1 MTDVLKHQIAEFAR
15 LCELHGMHGLAF
27 QHHAVCR
34 RRAWLHLNRIDYAHL
49 EERMALGTLAHAASK
64 VRDRSVEGLMG
75 LAPDRI
81 DWDKRIVVEAKG
93 KGGAA
98 DAVSRQAV
106 YYALMLSARTGEAWH
121 PVVELI
127 AERRTRE
134 VEVGEELVGE
144 MLSAARSLALL
155 AEAPCPEGIDT
166 PICRTCSYA
175 RLCGRL

>member
-1 MTDVLKHQIAEFAR
+1 MDVRRGQVEEFAR
-15 LCELHGMHGLAF
+15 LCDLYGLHGLAF
-27 QHHAVCR
+27 QHHAVCG

-49 EERMALGTLAHAASK
+49 EERMALGTLAHMTSK

-106 YYALMLSARTGEAWH
+106 YYALMLSARTEMTWRPA
-121 PVVELI
+121 VEVI
-127 AERRTRE
+127 SERRTRV
-134 VEVGEELVGE
+134 VEVGDGLVTE
-144 MLSAARSLALL
+144 MLSAAHELASL
-155 AEAPCPEGIDT
+155 AEAPCPEGINT
-166 PICRTCSYA
+166 PICQTCSYA
-175 RLCGRL
+175 RLCGRV